1 VEALSL
7 QLLRDLLLRKKL
19 MLIMIFSSCV
29 TLFVACLAWL
39 WVDRQ
44 STRETEERK
53 IDLIASML
61 GANVSA
67 ALFFYGVSGD
77 AGEIEREV
85 LNLAGNPGIQQAVVY
100 DLEGRVVAQLADGT
114 SGVRAELAP
123 RAPGAYWGSV
133 GLAVFK
139 PILFEG
145 ERVGAV
151 GIQASL
157 AEVHARQLDYA
168 RSVLVVLVLCLGV
181 AVLLSYKLQ
190 GFISQPVL
198 RLADTARE
206 VSRRKDYSLRAQ
218 RLGKDELGALTDSFN
233 EMLAAVQER
242 DARLE
247 EIRATLEQQV
257 EQRTKELVEKNA
269 RLQVSMEEARAA
281 AVAKAQFLA
290 NMSHEIR
297 TPMNGILGMNEL
309 LLDTPLSEQ
318 QRSYAEIARNSAGTL
333 LEIIND
339 ILDFSKIEA
348 GKLKLESI
356 EFDLYRTVEEVVGL
370 LSGAARKKGLELTS
384 WIQPGVPRAAK
395 GDPTRLRQVLTN
407 LVGNALKFTQ
417 QGKVT
422 VKVEPIEELEGS
434 LRVRFLI
441 VDSGIGI
448 AKDRQ
453 EKLFQPFTQVDASM
467 SRRYGGTGLG
477 LAISRQLVELMG
489 GDIGMESEL
498 GVGSTF
504 WFSARF
510 ERLPGGSLH
519 DFMVPEGVARPRVLV
534 AEASSA
540 AREMLHQQLAAWG
553 FEHEL
558 AADSTR
564 TLSALR
570 RAFAAGKPFELC
582 MLDAELAADEELLAF
597 FRREHAPL
605 RPKLVLSSWAGV
617 GETLARLEH
626 AALLAKPV
634 RPSKLFDVIMGVLGQ
649 DGEFASGLE
658 GLARP
663 CAKNEGPA
671 EGEAPAA
678 LTILLAEDN
687 AINQLVAVK
696 ILARGGYTCDVVAD
710 GRAAVEAV
718 QKRHYDLVLMDC
730 QMPELDGFEA
740 TQAIRRH
747 EREIGRRPGV
757 YVVALTAN
765 AMKGDRERCLEAG
778 MDDYLA
784 KPVKPELLL
793 AKLRQFG
800 LTRAGRARPA
810 PAAVPAAVAAGF
822 DPAALLARYGERRDE
837 LTRILEQR
845 ESAARL
851 ALQRATGLVGAQAG
865 AGGLELA
872 ELFDLARFLS
882 APRLEAGT
890 TELARAA
897 QAGRWGEAER
907 ALDGLRSELELCR
920 STLDRELARAG

>member
-1 VEALSL
+1 M

-29 TLFVACLAWL
+29 TLFVACMAWL

-61 GANVSA
+61 GANVGA
-67 ALFFYGVSGD
+67 ALYFFADSGD

-85 LNLAGNPGIQQAVVY
+85 LNLAGNPGIQQAAVFAL
-100 DLEGRVVAQLADGT
+100 DGRALAQLAEE
-114 SGVRAELAP
+114 SGRTATLLEP
-123 RAPGAYWGSV
+123 REPGAYWGSD

-139 PILFEG
+139 PIVYEG
-145 ERVGAV
+145 ERVGTV
-151 GIQASL
+151 GILTGL
-157 AEVHARQLDYA
+157 AEVHARQLDYG
-168 RSVLVVLVLCLGV
+168 RSVLVVLVLCLGI
-181 AVLLSYKLQ
+181 AFLLSYKLQ

-218 RLGKDELGALTDSFN
+218 RLGRDELGALTDSFN
-233 EMLAAVQER
+233 EMLSAVQER

-257 EQRTKELVEKNA
+257 EQRTKELVDKNA

-309 LLDTPLSEQ
+309 LLDTPLTEQ
-318 QRSYAEIARNSAGTL
+318 QKSYAEIVKSSAQTL

-348 GKLKLESI
+348 GKLKLENI

-384 WIQPGVPRAAK
+384 LIHPDVPRAAK

-417 QGKVT
+417 QGTVT
-422 VKVEPIEELEGS
+422 VKVERIDELEGS

-441 VDSGIGI
+441 VDTGIGI
-448 AKDRQ
+448 ARDRQ

-489 GDIGMESEL
+489 GEIGLDSEL

-510 ERLPGGSLH
+510 ERLSGGSLH
-519 DFMVPEGVARPRVLV
+519 DFMVPEGVLRPRVLV
-534 AEASSA
+534 VEASSA
-540 AREMLHQQLAAWG
+540 AREMLHQQLAVWG

-558 AADSTR
+558 AADSPR
-564 TLSALR
+564 ALAAMR
-570 RAFAAGKPFELC
+570 RAFATGKPFGLC
-582 MLDAELAADEELLAF
+582 VLDAEIAADEELLSF
-597 FRREHAPL
+597 FRREQAPL
-605 RPKLVLSSWAGV
+605 RPRLVLSNWAGV
-617 GETLARLEH
+617 GEGLARLDY
-626 AALLAKPV
+626 AALLSKPV

-649 DGEFASGLE
+649 AGEFASGLE
-658 GLARP
+658 ALARTR
-663 CAKNEGPA
+663 PA
-671 EGEAPAA
+671 GETRKGEVRPSS
-678 LTILLAEDN
+678 LSILLAEDN

-696 ILARGGYTCDVVAD
+696 ILARGGYNCDVVAD
-710 GRAAVEAV
+710 GRAAFEAV
-718 QKRHYDLVLMDC
+718 QKRRYDLVLMDC

-757 YVVALTAN
+757 FVVALTAN

-778 MDDYLA
+778 MDDYLS

-793 AKLRQFG
+793 SKLRQFA
-800 LTRAGRARPA
+800 LTHAGRERI
-810 PAAVPAAVAAGF
+810 AGLPREF
-822 DPAALLARYGERRDE
+822 DPSALRARYAGREAELASTLVER
-837 LTRILEQR
+837 EQ
-845 ESAARL
+845 AARS
-851 ALQRATGLVGAQAG
+851 ALVRATGVLGAEASS
-865 AGGLELA
+865 AALELG
-872 ELFDLARFLS
+872 EVFDFARFLG
-882 APRLEAGT
+882 APQLERQAV
-890 TELARAA
+890 ELARAA
-897 QAGRWGEAER
+897 QADRWNDVER
-907 ALDGLRSELELCR
+907 LLGALRNELDQCR
-920 STLDRELARAG
+920 DLLERELPRRS

>member
-1 VEALSL
+1 M

-29 TLFVACLAWL
+29 TLFVACMAWL

-61 GANVSA
+61 GANVGA
-67 ALFFYGVSGD
+67 ALYFFADSGD

-85 LNLAGNPGIQQAVVY
+85 LNLAGNPGIQQAAVFAL
-100 DLEGRVVAQLADGT
+100 DGRALAQLAEE
-114 SGVRAELAP
+114 SGRAATLLEP
-123 RAPGAYWGSV
+123 REPGAYWGSD

-139 PILFEG
+139 PIVYEG
-145 ERVGAV
+145 ERVGTV
-151 GIQASL
+151 GILTGL
-157 AEVHARQLDYA
+157 AEVHARQLDYG
-168 RSVLVVLVLCLGV
+168 RSVLVVLVLCLGI
-181 AVLLSYKLQ
+181 AFLLSYKLQ

-218 RLGKDELGALTDSFN
+218 RLGRDELGALTDSFN
-233 EMLAAVQER
+233 EMLSAVQER

-257 EQRTKELVEKNA
+257 EQRTKELVDKNA
-269 RLQVSMEEARAA
+269 RLQVSMEEARSA

-318 QRSYAEIARNSAGTL
+318 QRSYAEIVKSSAGAL

-370 LSGAARKKGLELTS
+370 LSGAARKKGLELAS

-422 VKVEPIEELEGS
+422 VKVELIEELEGS

-441 VDSGIGI
+441 VDTGIGI

-453 EKLFQPFTQVDASM
+453 QKLFQPFTQVDSSM

-489 GDIGMESEL
+489 GDIGLESEL

-558 AADSTR
+558 AADAPR
-564 TLSALR
+564 TLAALR
-570 RAFAAGKPFELC
+570 RAFAAGKPFGLCVLDSELVS
-582 MLDAELAADEELLAF
+582 DEELRAF
-597 FRREHAPL
+597 FRREHPPL
-605 RPKLVLSSWAGV
+605 RPRLVLSSWAG
-617 GETLARLEH
+617 ELEIPEPLEC
-626 AALLAKPV
+626 AAHLAKPV
-634 RPSKLFDVIMGVLGQ
+634 RPSKLFDVIMGVLSQ
-649 DGEFASGLE
+649 DEEFADGLE

-663 CAKNEGPA
+663 SGADERSESA
-671 EGEAPAA
+671 EAPGA
-678 LTILLAEDN
+678 LSILLAEDN
-687 AINQLVAVK
+687 SINQLVAVK
-696 ILARGGYTCDVVAD
+696 ILARGGFTCDVVAD

-718 QKRHYDLVLMDC
+718 QKRRYDLVLMDC

-778 MDDYLA
+778 MDDYLS
-784 KPVKPELLL
+784 KPVKPDLLL

-800 LTRAGRARPA
+800 LTRAGRARVGA
-810 PAAVPAAVAAGF
+810 SQADF
-822 DPAALLARYGERRDE
+822 DPAPLLARFAGRQPE
-837 LTRILEQR
+837 L
-845 ESAARL
+845 ESALAERERGARS
-851 ALQRATGLVGAQAG
+851 ALRRANEALDARAEGKA
-865 AGGLELA
+865 LELDA
-872 ELFDLARFLS
+872 LVDLARFLT
-882 APRLEAGT
+882 APRLETAAS
-890 TELARAA
+890 ELARAA
-897 QAGRWGEAER
+897 HASRWDEAER
-907 ALDGLRSELELCR
+907 LLESLRKELEGCSSALK
-920 STLDRELARAG
+920 RELSRTT

>member
-1 VEALSL
+1 M

-44 STRETEERK
+44 STRATEERK

-61 GANVSA
+61 SANVA
-67 ALFFYGVSGD
+67 APLFFADSAD
-77 AGEIEREV
+77 AGEIEEEV
-85 LNLAGNPGIQQAVVY
+85 LNLVGSPGIQQVAVF
-100 DLEGRVVAQLADGT
+100 DAQGEPRAQLASDEEQP
-114 SGVRAELAP
+114 AAP
-123 RAPGAYWGSV
+123 LTLREPGAYWSAT
-133 GLAVFK
+133 GLSVFK
-139 PILFEG
+139 SIVYEG
-145 ERVGAV
+145 EHVGTV
-151 GIQASL
+151 GISTNL
-157 AEVHARQLDYA
+157 TEVHARQLDYA
-168 RSVLVVLVLCLGV
+168 RSVLVVLVLCLSV

-206 VSRRKDYSLRAQ
+206 VSRKKDYSLRAQ

-318 QRSYAEIARNSAGTL
+318 QKSYAEIAKSSAQTL

-370 LSGAARKKGLELTS
+370 LSGTARKKGLELAS

-407 LVGNALKFTQ
+407 LVGNALEFTQ

-422 VKVEPIEELEGS
+422 VKVELIEELEGS

-441 VDSGIGI
+441 VDTGIGI
-448 AKDRQ
+448 ARDRQ
-453 EKLFQPFTQVDASM
+453 QKLFQPFTQVDASM

-489 GDIGMESEL
+489 GDIGLESEL

-519 DFMVPEGVARPRVLV
+519 DFMVPEGVMRPRVLV
-534 AEASSA
+534 AESSSA
-540 AREMLHQQLAAWG
+540 AREMLHQQLSAWG

-564 TLSALR
+564 VLSALR
-570 RAFAAGKPFELC
+570 LAFASGKPFGLC
-582 MLDAELAADEELLAF
+582 VLDAELAADEELLAF
-597 FRREHAPL
+597 FRREHPPL
-605 RPKLVLSSWAGV
+605 RPRLVLSSWTGTNP
-617 GETLARLEH
+617 ELARLEC
-626 AALLAKPV
+626 AAYLAKPV

-649 DGEFASGLE
+649 DAELASTLE
-658 GLARP
+658 GLTRGHLSGDSDAL
-663 CAKNEGPA
+663 ES
-671 EGEAPAA
+671 APAQLA
-678 LTILLAEDN
+678 ILLAEDN

-696 ILARGGYTCDVVAD
+696 ILARGGYSCDVVAD
-710 GRAAVEAV
+710 GRAALEAV
-718 QKRHYDLVLMDC
+718 QKRRYDLVLMDC

-800 LTRAGRARPA
+800 LTRAGRARANTPT
-810 PAAVPAAVAAGF
+810 PVFDAG
-822 DPAALLARYGERRDE
+822 ALLARFAGRQAELDDQLGAREREAR
-837 LTRILEQR
+837 
-845 ESAARL
+845 AALGRAHE
-851 ALQRATGLVGAQAG
+851 ALRARAG
-865 AGGLELA
+865 SGLELA
-872 ELFDLARFLS
+872 ELQQFASFLQAPGLAAAS
-882 APRLEAGT
+882 G
-890 TELARAA
+890 ELVRTV
-897 QAGRWGEAER
+897 QAGQWEEAER
-907 ALDGLRSELELCR
+907 VLEGLRLELEGCR
-920 STLDRELARAG
+920 SALARERAA